1 MLAGLLSLV
10 LLFSGGMFGQDTSP
24 DQLLTRAVD
33 EQQKGDFPAAI
44 RDYQAV
50 LAVRPATL
58 AARVNLGAA
67 LAHTGQLDAAIEQY
81 KAALKLAPQL
91 GSVHLDLGLA
101 YSRKGDLPDALDQYE
116 AAHRASPREV
126 RIAILLGDAQ
136 ARSGKAAD
144 AIALLT
150 PLEPA
155 NAANPDFEYALGES
169 LIRGGHPRD
178 GAARVE
184 KSASMTNSA
193 DAWMLAG
200 STLLDLNEFA
210 QARRDLDNAMRL
222 DPRLPGIATL
232 DGTARDKD
240 GDAKAAEPVFRQALQ
255 QNPSDFDANLY
266 LGYQVGYENKGNIF
280 LDGVDNSRN
289 FEFAELP
296 KDSSS
301 FTEIALGGVSI
312 ASPGG
317 VQWDGKHVTVGDAK
331 SGDIYQTNGAGGKVE
346 GTTSL
351 SGSDGIFQYFIG
363 GKKVIGPNA
372 YSSNAGIWKYP
383 AGGSPTM
390 TITSISDPFGAA
402 ISKAP
407 K

>member
-10 LLFSGGMFGQDTSP
+10 LLFSGGMFGQETSP
-24 DQLLTRAVD
+24 DQLLSRAVD

-81 KAALKLAPQL
+81 QAALKLAPQL
-91 GSVHLDLGLA
+91 GSAHLDLGLA

-136 ARSGKAAD
+136 ARSGRAAD

-155 NAANPDFEYALGES
+155 SAANPDFEYALGES

-178 GAARVE
+178 GAPRVE

-200 STLLDLNEFA
+200 STLLGLNEFA

-222 DPRLPGIATL
+222 DPTLPGIATL

-266 LGYQVGYENKGNIF
+266 LGAILYQQRNMDEAKKYLDKALELKPESTMARYESAMWK
-280 LDGVDNSRN
+280 S
-289 FEFAELP
+289 
-296 KDSSS
+296 
-301 FTEIALGGVSI
+301 T
-312 ASPGG
+312 
-317 VQWDGKHVTVGDAK
+317 
-331 SGDIYQTNGAGGKVE
+331 SGDYQAAAEQLEKLVADDPQWLEPHVELATIYYRLHRPADGARERQIVDKLTAQQQQQGPGK
-346 GTTSL
+346 
-351 SGSDGIFQYFIG
+351 
-363 GKKVIGPNA
+363 
-372 YSSNAGIWKYP
+372 
-383 AGGSPTM
+383 
-390 TITSISDPFGAA
+390 
-402 ISKAP
+402 
-407 K
+407 

>member
-1 MLAGLLSLV
+1 MLAVLLSLV
-10 LLFSGGMFGQDTSP
+10 LLFSGGMLGQDTSP
-24 DQLLTRAVD
+24 DRLLSRAIE

-50 LAVRPATL
+50 LVLRPETL

-67 LAHTGQLDAAIEQY
+67 LAHTGQLDAAIAQY
-81 KAALKLAPQL
+81 QAALKLAPQL

-101 YSRKGDLPDALDQYE
+101 YSRKDDLPDAMEQY
-116 AAHRASPREV
+116 AAAYRASPREV

-144 AIALLT
+144 AIAMLT

-184 KSASMTNSA
+184 KSASIANSA

-200 STLLDLNEFA
+200 ATLLDLNEFA

-222 DPRLPGIATL
+222 NPSLPGLCTL

-240 GDAKAAEPVFRQALQ
+240 GDAKAAEPAFRKALES
-255 QNPSDFDANLY
+255 NPNDFEANLY
-266 LGYQVGYENKGNIF
+266 LGAILYQRRDMDEAKKYLDKALQLKPDSTMARYESAMWK
-280 LDGVDNSRN
+280 S
-289 FEFAELP
+289 
-296 KDSSS
+296 
-301 FTEIALGGVSI
+301 T
-312 ASPGG
+312 
-317 VQWDGKHVTVGDAK
+317 
-331 SGDIYQTNGAGGKVE
+331 SGDYQAAAEQLEKLVADDPQWLEPHVELAALYYRLHRPADGARERQIVDRLTAQQQQQGPGK
-346 GTTSL
+346 
-351 SGSDGIFQYFIG
+351 
-363 GKKVIGPNA
+363 
-372 YSSNAGIWKYP
+372 
-383 AGGSPTM
+383 
-390 TITSISDPFGAA
+390 
-402 ISKAP
+402 
-407 K
+407 